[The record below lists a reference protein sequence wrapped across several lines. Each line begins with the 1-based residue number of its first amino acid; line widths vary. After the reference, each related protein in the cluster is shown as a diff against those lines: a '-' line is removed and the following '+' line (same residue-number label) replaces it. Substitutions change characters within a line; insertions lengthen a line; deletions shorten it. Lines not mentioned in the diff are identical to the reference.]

1 MCRQLRT
8 ANRDIPRRRLK
19 NPANLNFL
27 DRGKLW
33 GLMDS
38 PDDQPFTP
46 GRYTPLMVE

>member
-1 MCRQLRT
+1 MYLV
-8 ANRDIPRRRLK
+8 
-19 NPANLNFL
+19 LNFL

-46 GRYTPLMVE
+46 GRYTPLLVE